1 MQRADNT
8 RRWATRHKDTSR
20 AHRLSRRRT
29 GAAWAPALP
38 RCAVVSCARSLA
50 SAAWI
55 AASAWRTAIV
65 RLLDVNRVGQMSR
78 MRVGLIGNTEGKWKG
93 KCGNDSVYF
102 LYTTFWPRYPRI
114 ASPSFGLIAASTNL
128 LTFLL
133 IPSPAS
139 LWSSLCFP
147 AARAPTACGC
157 RSRRPNQHPASNPC
171 SIQIPEP
178 RTVTTVF

>member
-8 RRWATRHKDTSR
+8 RRWDTRHKDTSR

-29 GAAWAPALP
+29 GDAWAPALP

-50 SAAWI
+50 SAVWI

-65 RLLDVNRVGQMSR
+65 KLLDVNGVGQMSR
-78 MRVGLIGNTEGKWKG
+78 MRVGLVENTKGKWKG

-102 LYTTFWPRYPRI
+102 LNTTLWPRYPRI
-114 ASPSFGLIAASTNL
+114 ASPSFGLFAASTNL

-133 IPSPAS
+133 MPSPACAGPLCAFSPRVLALHAVHAADGRISILPAILALSRSPS
-139 LWSSLCFP
+139 LVL
-147 AARAPTACGC
+147 
-157 RSRRPNQHPASNPC
+157 
-171 SIQIPEP
+171 
-178 RTVTTVF
+178 